1 MWLVAGLGNPGPRYA
16 RNRHNV
22 GFRVVDLLASRHG
35 LGELRSGGKLGG
47 DVATGM
53 IVTPRGRQRVALLK
67 PMEFMNL
74 SGFAVQRAMRFHDVE
89 VSELL
94 VVHDEIDLDLGLV
107 RVKSGG
113 GHGGHN
119 GLRSIV
125 EQLGGNGFARVRI
138 GVGKPGREPGTAT
151 GGDPRATGGG
161 PPRSSGEPGGR
172 GTRAAPRDTEKD
184 VAGWVLADFPSAQ
197 GALVDA
203 LLARAADA
211 VEAVVGLGVTPAMNQ
226 FNGMPAVTG

>member
-1 MWLVAGLGNPGPRYA
+1 MPEARGPRPGALLVMLVVGLGNPGPRYA

-47 DVATGM
+47 EVATGV
-53 IVTPRGRQRVALLK
+53 IVTPRGRQRVVLLK

-74 SGFAVQRAMRFHDVE
+74 SGFAVQKTARFHDIDVADI
-89 VSELL
+89 L
-94 VVHDEIDLDLGLV
+94 VVHDEIDLDVGLV
-107 RVKSGG
+107 RVKTGG

-119 GLRSIV
+119 GLRSII

-138 GVGKPGREPGTAT
+138 GVGKPGPQPGTAT
-151 GGDPRATGGG
+151 GGDPRAAGGG
-161 PPRSSGEPGGR
+161 
-172 GTRAAPRDTEKD
+172 KD
-184 VAGWVLADFPSAQ
+184 VAGWVLADFPAAQ
-197 GALVDA
+197 AGLVDG

-211 VEAVVGLGVTPAMNQ
+211 VETAVGLGVKDAMNQ
-226 FNGMPAVTG
+226 FNGLPPVTG

>member
-1 MWLVAGLGNPGPRYA
+1 MMMVVGLGNPGPRYA

-22 GFRVVDLLASRHG
+22 GFRTLDVLAARHG

-47 DVATGM
+47 DVATGV
-53 IVTPRGRQRVALLK
+53 IVTPRGRQKVVLLK

-74 SGFAVQRAMRFHDVE
+74 SGFAVQRAARFHGVE
-89 VSELL
+89 VAELL
-94 VVHDEIDLDLGLV
+94 VVHDEIDLDLGVV
-107 RVKSGG
+107 RVKTGG

-119 GLRSIV
+119 GLRSMI

-151 GGDPRATGGG
+151 GGDPRAAGGG
-161 PPRSSGEPGGR
+161 
-172 GTRAAPRDTEKD
+172 KD
-184 VAGWVLADFPSAQ
+184 VAGWVLADFPAAQ
-197 GALVDA
+197 ATLVDN

-211 VEAVVGLGVTPAMNQ
+211 VEAVVGLGIAAAMNDL
-226 FNGMPAVTG
+226 NGRPPVTG